1 MQATASVVKHGHDL
15 DQLRGKVAT
24 AATHEVR
31 KHAAAAAQAVAAARE
46 ATMELDK
53 VQSCHH
59 CDCI

>member
-1 MQATASVVKHGHDL
+1 MVKHGHDI

-31 KHAAAAAQAVAAARE
+31 KHAAVAAQAVAAARE

-53 VQSCHH
+53 VSNSLRF
-59 CDCI
+59 